1 MILFCSSHGWTNLQ
15 LIHTANCTLLCFI
28 KFTKADKGLIY
39 NYMKTFK
46 NKKKYFW
53 SSCLFST
60 YESQLHVTQFSR
72 SAGELFTSF
81 YFPWSSPCCP
91 LIFFS
96 SIDWEVVRLGVKD
109 YPVIFVFHKTVLFL
123 LISFIRTNRSHIFLL
138 LLFVFFFIPS
148 TKYVFLNNG
157 LFSFFFFYIC
167 VWGFAILF
175 LAYTNIFSLQIAPP
189 KQKILNYSFS
199 SQSKSNI

>member
-1 MILFCSSHGWTNLQ
+1 MPILHPRISATCY
-15 LIHTANCTLLCFI
+15 IV
-28 KFTKADKGLIY
+28 
-39 NYMKTFK
+39 
-46 NKKKYFW
+46 
-53 SSCLFST
+53 FS
-60 YESQLHVTQFSR
+60 

-157 LFSFFFFYIC
+157 LFSFFFFTYASGDSPFCFWHIQISFHCKSPHQNKKFLIIHFHLNLKVTSKAHLFNLKFKFLLKTGRGKIC
-167 VWGFAILF
+167 YERFFPSVFE
-175 LAYTNIFSLQIAPP
+175 
-189 KQKILNYSFS
+189 
-199 SQSKSNI
+199 